1 MAPELVKSMTTMATS
16 EQPQSPRPHGP
27 WSIHSSRTVYA
38 DPWVSVR
45 VDEVTRPDGKPGTH
59 GFIRVRSG
67 VSVLPIADDGT
78 VYLTDEFH
86 YAVGENTIEVVSG
99 GIDEGEDP
107 LAAAKRELEE
117 ELGII
122 ARDWQALGSYH
133 PFTSMLY
140 SPTGLFIAR
149 GLRFVDSRPEGTEQ
163 IRCVK
168 TTFDEA
174 VRMVLAGEI
183 THGPSC
189 VLILKAKLL
198 V

>member
-1 MAPELVKSMTTMATS
+1 MS
-16 EQPQSPRPHGP
+16 QPHGP
-27 WSIHSSRTVYA
+27 WMIRGSRTVYS

-45 VDEVTRPDGKPGTH
+45 IDDVTRPDGKPGTH

-86 YAVGENTIEVVSG
+86 YAVGQNTIEVVSG

-107 LAAAKRELEE
+107 LVAAQRELEE
-117 ELGII
+117 ELGIV
-122 ARDWQALGSYH
+122 ARDWTALGSYH

-140 SPTGLFIAR
+140 SPTSLFVAR
-149 GLRFVDSRPEGTEQ
+149 GLDFVQARPEGTEQ

-198 V
+198 G